1 MIGFAV
7 LFALVAAVLLL
18 APSAADAQQACPQS
32 DVRPDAWVQALVK
45 AMNDLGQSSEK
56 MALLQKSVA
65 NDTRV
70 FSGAQIVSILTALP
84 FTDDKVQA
92 MTFMSPFII
101 GLNTTEFVQVLN
113 VISFSSDRITVLKG
127 IKDTLL
133 NATDEN
139 KVFIATTCWSMS
151 SDQQAAYVILRDVA
165 SRDCIFGSV
174 TALSATFVID
184 VSGSMDTRFT
194 LNGTTYS
201 RLSYVQQ
208 HLSQVISEQLKPYQQ
223 FNVII
228 YSSSARALFSA
239 PVNATTA
246 NIKSALTF
254 VGGLRAGGSTNTYA
268 GLQLAFSSSKDT
280 VAVYLLTDGVP
291 DSGLAPRILQ
301 AIPQWQAQR
310 AADRQIRI
318 FATAF
323 LLGPDSAADKQLSA
337 AFMKQVAA
345 ITNGVYRNMD
355 QA

>member
-1 MIGFAV
+1 MARTQSLIGFTV
-7 LFALVAAVLLL
+7 LFALVAVLLL
-18 APSAADAQQACPQS
+18 APSAANAQQQACPQS
-32 DVRPDAWVQALVK
+32 DVRPDAWVQALVQ
-45 AMNDLGQSSEK
+45 AMNDLGLSSEK

-70 FSGAQIVSILTALP
+70 FSGAQIVNILKALP
-84 FTDDKVQA
+84 FTDDKV
-92 MTFMSPFII
+92 T
-101 GLNTTEFVQVLN
+101 VLN

-133 NATDEN
+133 NASDEN

-151 SDQQAAYVILRDVA
+151 SDQQAAYAILRDVA

-228 YSSSARALFSA
+228 YSSGARALFSA

-254 VGGLRAGGSTNTYA
+254 VAGLRAGGSTNTYA

-301 AIPQWQAQR
+301 AIPQWEAQR

-355 QA
+355 QTQ